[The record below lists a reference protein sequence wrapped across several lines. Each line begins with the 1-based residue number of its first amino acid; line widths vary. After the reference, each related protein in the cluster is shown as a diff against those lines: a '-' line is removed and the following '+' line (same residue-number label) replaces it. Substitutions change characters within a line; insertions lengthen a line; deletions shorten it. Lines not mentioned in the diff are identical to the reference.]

1 MRATRWVLLLV
12 VGLCCLS
19 TVSEAQDAVVEGL
32 DVAEGFLE
40 NYVNLSTFPTVA
52 ARYGNLVVVS
62 LGADGDDDKTVGV
75 LGSGDNTNYGVF
87 AIFLNQNDDD
97 GKAELDLTWA
107 KQFNSGTTF
116 GVNLLW
122 RKSKTETGSAKI
134 TPIGGGGPGN
144 FNTLGVGAGVKVD
157 MNDER
162 MLELA
167 GQVSWFSWETTDG
180 TGTVTSKDNGS
191 ASYRLSGRIFSEMSS
206 RSTLVPLLSY
216 AKSDF
221 TEDSDFTGGTDEDV
235 TETSLDLG
243 VAFHYDVNGNDLLI
257 LGVSGEYFK
266 EEDVGAGVDESSWHL
281 PRLFAALEFDVYSW
295 LTVRAGANKSF
306 DRTDDTPSDTDVLTS
321 EFGFGLGMGL
331 HFDHFDVDA
340 TVDPDAVF
348 TGGYLFSGD
357 SSDPLTRITATY
369 YF

>member
-19 TVSEAQDAVVEGL
+19 TASWASDARVEGL
-32 DVAEGFLE
+32 AVNEAFLE
-40 NYVNLSTFPTVA
+40 DYVNLSSFPTVA
-52 ARYGNLVVVS
+52 ARYQNLVVAS
-62 LGADGDDDKTVGV
+62 LGTDGGDDKSVGV
-75 LGSGDNTNYGVF
+75 LGSGDNTSYGVF

-107 KQFNSGTTF
+107 KQFSGATF
-116 GVNLLW
+116 GASVNW
-122 RKSKTETGSAKI
+122 MKSSTETGSAKT
-134 TPIGGGGPGN
+134 TPVGGGPGDQN
-144 FNTLGVGAGVKVD
+144 LLSLTGGVKFD
-157 MNDER
+157 MNNNS

-167 GQVSWFSWETTDG
+167 AELAWLSWETTNG
-180 TGTVTSKDNGS
+180 TGTVTAQDNGN
-191 ASYRLSGRIFSEMSS
+191 ASYRVSGRIMSELSS

-216 AKSDF
+216 SKTDLTADPL
-221 TEDSDFTGGTDEDV
+221 GGTEEDD
-235 TETSLDLG
+235 TMTNLNLG
-243 VAFHYDVNGNDLLI
+243 IALHYEVNGNDLLI
-257 LGVSGEYFK
+257 LGVTGDYEK
-266 EEDVGAGVDESSWHL
+266 TEDVGAGVDESSWHL
-281 PRLFAALEFDVYSW
+281 PTLFAALEFDVYSW
-295 LTVRAGANKSF
+295 LTVRAGASKSF
-306 DRTDDTPSDTDVLTS
+306 ERTDDTPSDTQTLGSD
-321 EFGFGLGMGL
+321 FDFGLGMGL